1 MRWTFFAALAWFGL
15 VAGEARPVTLRV
27 PSEYATVQAGLD
39 ASVAGDT
46 VLVAPGTYTESE
58 TRLEGGSFGW
68 TACVF
73 MVDGVT
79 LRSEAGPASTVID
92 MQQAPGPQPV
102 VVLALYHAS
111 GQTVVEG
118 FTITGARVG
127 GAGAITVSDRVT
139 FRNCLFRDLDAGEST
154 GGGIAANGN
163 LRLEGC
169 EFVNCLADAGGAIY
183 HANGRIAMYD
193 TVIRACGQI
202 GVLLRG
208 NPGEPIESS
217 VIERCTFEDCW
228 AGNSGGMAA
237 LQVDDHHGGS
247 VLCDTAFFRNL
258 GAGNNGAAGMSG
270 FPSTPMVV
278 EGCVFAENSAPGP
291 QGKGALRLFA
301 SALVANCT
309 FYANTST
316 QDGSAAV
323 FQGTVRGLTNSVF
336 LANVSGSGGAVRGIP
351 TDSACNVFWDN
362 LPGYTVSPTDRIVDP
377 LLCDPVAGEF
387 GLRAGSP
394 CLPES
399 SLGCGLI
406 GAFGEECGTI
416 TIDPTTW
423 GSVKAAYRGTEGG
436 TR

>member
-1 MRWTFFAALAWFGL
+1 MRLTFFAALVWSGL
-15 VAGEARPVTLRV
+15 VAGEARPAVLRV
-27 PSEYATVQAGLD
+27 PSEYATIQAGLD

-46 VLVAPGTYTESE
+46 VLVAPGIYTESE
-58 TRLEGGSFGW
+58 TRLQEGGFYW
-68 TACVF
+68 TACAF

-79 LRSEAGPASTVID
+79 LQSEAGPGSTVID
-92 MQQAPGPQPV
+92 MQQAAGPQPAAIL
-102 VVLALYHAS
+102 VLDHVS
-111 GQTVVEG
+111 GQTVIDG
-118 FTITGARVG
+118 FTVTGVRVNYR
-127 GAGAITVSDRVT
+127 GAFLVSDWVT
-139 FRNCLFRDLDAGEST
+139 FRDCVFRDLDAGEST

-169 EFVNCLADAGGAIY
+169 EFVNCLADGGGAIY
-183 HANGRIAMYD
+183 HANGRIEMYD
-193 TVIRACGQI
+193 TVIRECGQI
-202 GVLLRG
+202 GALLRG

-217 VIERCTFEDCW
+217 LLERCTFEGCW
-228 AGNSGGMAA
+228 AGTSAASAA
-237 LQVDDHHGGS
+237 LSVQDHHGGA
-247 VLCDTAFFRNL
+247 VIRDCAFLGNL
-258 GAGNNGAAGMSG
+258 GAGNNGAVGVSG
-270 FPSTPMVV
+270 FPSSPMVV
-278 EGCVFAENSAPGP
+278 ERCVFAENTAPGP
-291 QGKGALRLFA
+291 QGRGALRMYA
-301 SALVANCT
+301 SGIVQNCT

-316 QDGSAAV
+316 QDGSAIY
-323 FQGTVRGLTNSVF
+323 FQGAVRGLTNSVL

-377 LLCDPVAGEF
+377 LLCDPAAGEF

>member
-1 MRWTFFAALAWFGL
+1 MRLAYLAVLVWSGL
-15 VAGEARPVTLRV
+15 AIGEARPATLRV
-27 PSEYATVQAGLD
+27 PSEYATIQAGLD

-46 VLVAPGTYTESE
+46 VLVAPGTYTDTQ
-58 TRLEGGSFGW
+58 TRSPAGVAT

-73 MVDGVT
+73 MRDGAV
-79 LRSEAGPASTVID
+79 LRSEAGPLETTID
-92 MQQAPGPQPV
+92 MQHGPGPYPN
-102 VVLALYHAS
+102 VLYLLYLTS

-118 FTITGARVG
+118 FTVTGARVG
-127 GAGAITVSDRVT
+127 GSGALTAFGGLITVRDCV
-139 FRNCLFRDLDAGEST
+139 FRDLDAGESN

-163 LRLEGC
+163 LRLEEC
-169 EFVNCLADAGGAIY
+169 EFVNCMASGGGAIY
-183 HANGRIAMYD
+183 HANGRIEMSD
-193 TVIRACGQI
+193 TVVRACGQI
-202 GVLLRG
+202 GALLRG

-217 VIERCTFEDCW
+217 LVERCTFEGCW
-228 AGNSGGMAA
+228 AGDSGGVAA
-237 LQVDDHHGGS
+237 LQVDSHHGGS
-247 VLCDTAFFRNL
+247 TVRDCAFIRNVGTGPD
-258 GAGNNGAAGMSG
+258 GAVAITG
-270 FPSTPMVV
+270 FPSSPMLV
-278 EGCVFAENSAPGP
+278 EGCVFAENTASGA
-291 QGKGALRLFA
+291 QGRGALTMYA
-301 SALVANCT
+301 SGLVRNCT

-316 QDGSAAV
+316 QDGSAIY

-377 LLCDPVAGEF
+377 LLCDPAAGEF

-406 GAFGEECGTI
+406 GAFGEDCGTI
-416 TIDPTTW
+416 TIDPTSW